1 MENLI
6 KLIAIC
12 QAYKAGAFGVE
23 EFQHKLES
31 VYLPDECKYTLEKIQ
46 HNAFNHLE
54 KIFYFYP
61 EEEHKQHANKVA
73 DELIQA
79 TILEQKRLK
88 EYSPYQ
94 K

>member
-1 MENLI
+1 MENLQ
-6 KLIAIC
+6 KLINIC
-12 QAYKAGAFGVE
+12 QAYKAGNFGVD
-23 EFQHKLES
+23 EFQRKLES

-61 EEEHKQHANKVA
+61 EEDHKQYADKVA

-79 TILEQKRLK
+79 TILEQERLK
-88 EYSPYQ
+88 GYKPYQ
-94 K
+94 H